1 MINVRKKKDIQPE
14 SRKYAKLL
22 QIWTSV
28 SILLLV
34 KVENLGPHL
43 TQRFWSSLRTTE
55 EGVTLLSAS
64 QIFLSFSLEGQTAD
78 SI

>member
-1 MINVRKKKDIQPE
+1 MNPKTVYDKCNKKKDIQPE

-43 TQRFWSSLRTTE
+43 TQRF
-55 EGVTLLSAS
+55 
-64 QIFLSFSLEGQTAD
+64 
-78 SI
+78 